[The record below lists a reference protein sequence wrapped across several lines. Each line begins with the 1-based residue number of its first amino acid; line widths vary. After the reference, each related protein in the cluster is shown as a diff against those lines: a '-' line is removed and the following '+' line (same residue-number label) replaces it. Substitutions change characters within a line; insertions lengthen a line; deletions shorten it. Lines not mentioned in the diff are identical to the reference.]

1 MTSRRGCRRGNS
13 VSLAASRLRLAARLR
28 RASKLIER
36 QIRDYTTPAGT
47 RIQNDLVRTAEH
59 TFHRF
64 EIHALAG
71 DVRSLLVLLVDFQ
84 ESRCLTGCLGHR
96 LRFVRCCGLRALSHT
111 PARLRYD
118 TVGICL
124 RLID

>member
-1 MTSRRGCRRGNS
+1 GPRGLRRENS

-28 RASKLIER
+28 RARELVER
-36 QIRDYTTPAGT
+36 QIWDYATPAST
-47 RIQNDLVRTAEH
+47 RIQNDLVCAAEH

-96 LRFVRCCGLRALSHT
+96 LRLVSFRSLRN
-111 PARLRYD
+111 LRHPP
-118 TVGICL
+118 T
-124 RLID
+124 